1 MSTPRYCKEWRL
13 DTARNGLR
21 RIPSAPTTERVRHWT
36 SLGYSHQQIADA
48 ASVSRSLITAL
59 ANGTTQTTNRDHAS
73 RILAADLSTT
83 VPGELAFVDATGT
96 RRRLQALIAIG
107 YPLINIA
114 NATGHLSWN
123 LGRIT
128 SGHYQI
134 VRPAT
139 AKSIARLYRAWA
151 TTPGTCNRSRRRAQQ
166 AGWVGPLAWDDNDI
180 DNPAATPEPEP
191 DNPALNKN
199 QLAELRLTE
208 IRHLAS
214 YGIPAE
220 QIATRVGVSVKH
232 ATAVVAYE
240 TGRWKKAA

>member
-1 MSTPRYCKEWRL
+1 MSTARYCKEWRL
-13 DTARNGLR
+13 DTARNGPR
-21 RIPSAPTTERVRHWT
+21 RVPIEPAAERVRHLT
-36 SLGYSHQQIADA
+36 SLGYSHQQIAVA
-48 ASVSRSLITAL
+48 AGVSRSLITAL
-59 ANGTTQTTNRDHAS
+59 ANGTSQTTNRDHAS

-107 YPLINIA
+107 HPLINIA

-128 SGHYQI
+128 SGHYQV
-134 VRPAT
+134 VRPNT

-166 AGWVGPLAWDDNDI
+166 AGWVGPLAWDATDI
-180 DNPAATPEPEP
+180 DNPAAEPEPEP
-191 DNPALNKN
+191 ENPVLNKS

-208 IRHLAS
+208 IRHLAA
-214 YGIPAE
+214 YGTPANE
-220 QIATRVGVSVKH
+220 IATRIGVSVKH
-232 ATAVVAYE
+232 VTAVVAYE